1 MFISNNNTFSKIRYN
16 IYEKYNEMTKF
27 SPSKIVGHQTTT
39 PSVSAGCAVPY
50 VVRRYWVMALWR
62 SLGLSRARGR
72 VKCPLRAVTCGRH
85 TIARGLCYA
94 VGRPPEQK
102 CRRSWPVEWWTNS
115 LLFGGELGIDAEHGV
130 LRLNDGTHDNGN
142 FQCLLGG
149 AYWALRFVK
158 RADAPFRAL
167 RILKLSYP
175 VMVNKLQ
182 S

>member
-1 MFISNNNTFSKIRYN
+1 
-16 IYEKYNEMTKF
+16 MTKF
-27 SPSKIVGHQTTT
+27 SPSKNSRSPNTHPVCICWVRSSICCSPLLGNGAVAK
-39 PSVSAGCAVPY
+39 PGAVPGA
-50 VVRRYWVMALWR
+50 WLGKMPFAR
-62 SLGLSRARGR
+62 SD
-72 VKCPLRAVTCGRH
+72 LRRH

-142 FQCLLGG
+142 IQCLLGG
-149 AYWALRFVK
+149 VYWALRFVK